1 MTRNLLLL
9 CTLLPACGTL
19 ATSPDWV
26 GGSMSVTGPG
36 QLATEEENYESER
49 KRRASEPDE
58 IAARHVLVMHDG
70 SKAKPPALKRSR
82 KEARAR
88 AQACLVELR
97 GGAEFAAMVRKYT
110 DEPGGAG
117 RGGDLSTFRRDTMVK
132 RFSDAAFALKVGQ
145 ISEVIETAYGFH
157 VIQRSR

>member
-1 MTRNLLLL
+1 MRHPGNLSGLGRRVDVGNRPAATR
-9 CTLLPACGTL
+9 
-19 ATSPDWV
+19 SPR
-26 GGSMSVTGPG
+26 G
-36 QLATEEENYESER
+36 
-49 KRRASEPDE
+49 KRRAGAATAFEPDE

-82 KEARAR
+82 DEARAR
-88 AQACLVELR
+88 AQACLLELR

-110 DEPGGAG
+110 DEPGGAT

-157 VIQRSR
+157 IIQRSR